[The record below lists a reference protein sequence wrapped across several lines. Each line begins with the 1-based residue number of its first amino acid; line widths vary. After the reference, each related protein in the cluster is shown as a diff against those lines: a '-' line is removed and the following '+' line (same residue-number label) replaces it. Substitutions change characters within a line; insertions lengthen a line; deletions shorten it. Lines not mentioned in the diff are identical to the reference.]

1 MKAELHLP
9 ISGAAE
15 GLGLTPDIA
24 LGGPYAW
31 SLQHALE
38 AYAAR
43 LMDALAKV
51 HRFSLGPVGGDAGM
65 SVAAT
70 LEDGEV
76 KVEGPEEMIEELRR
90 AGVLCPA
97 DPDEADEG
105 VFRLPISG
113 AAEGLGLR
121 DDPDP
126 FVGGD
131 NLKMALDAYVMQLIA
146 AAGKVHHF
154 SIATHGADGPEG
166 VSATLEDGVVT
177 IEGPDEE
184 IERLIRIG
192 VLCPA
197 HSDGECDDYDDE
209 GDGPDGPDDDDD
221 GAPPALKAFAPS
233 VN

>member
-15 GLGLTPDIA
+15 DLGLTPDSA

-51 HRFSLGPVGGDAGM
+51 HRFSLGPITGDAGDN
-65 SVAAT
+65 VGAT
-70 LEDGEV
+70 VEDGEV
-76 KVEGPEEMIEELRR
+76 KVSGPQWRISTLRW

-97 DPDEADEG
+97 HPDEAGEG

-113 AAEGLGLR
+113 AAEDLGLR
-121 DDPDP
+121 P
-126 FVGGD
+126 GRALGD
-131 NLKMALDAYVMQLIA
+131 VDLQSALEDYAMRLIA
-146 AAGKVHHF
+146 AVGKVHHF

-166 VSATLEDGVVT
+166 VSATLEDGEVT

-209 GDGPDGPDDDDD
+209 GDGPDPDDDDD